1 MRILV
6 AGAGGVVG
14 LPLTRELIAQ
24 GHEVVGT
31 SRNPDKRPELRDAGA
46 TVVRLDAFDLA
57 SVEHAIAEARPDAVI
72 HQLTDLS
79 AVDLEANAELRI
91 VGTRNLVDA
100 MRRYGVP
107 RMITQSIA
115 WLYEDGEGLADE
127 TVPLRAATGPG
138 ARTVEGV
145 VAMEHMSAEI
155 PNHVILRYGKLYG
168 PGTWYSP
175 DGDFGRAAR
184 DGVFGGNGIES
195 FLHIE
200 DTAAPTVAALDWPTG
215 VVNVV
220 DDEPAGPDEWLPV
233 FCRWVGGQTPVGL
246 GPGTGRGAS
255 NAKARKL
262 GWVPTYPSWRT
273 GMSG

>member
-1 MRILV
+1 MRILI

-31 SRNPDKRPELRDAGA
+31 SRKPDSRPELRDAGA
-46 TVVRLDAFDLA
+46 TVVRLDAFDAA

-79 AVDLEANAELRI
+79 GADLEANAELRI
-91 VGTRNLVDA
+91 VGTRTLVDA
-100 MRRYGVP
+100 MRRYGVE
-107 RMITQSIA
+107 RLITQSIA
-115 WLYEDGEGLADE
+115 WLYADGEGLADE
-127 TVPLRAATGPG
+127 TAPLMEATGPN

-145 VAMEHMSAEI
+145 VAMEHESAEI
-155 PNHVILRYGKLYG
+155 PNHVVLRYGKLYG

-184 DGVFGGNGIES
+184 DGVFAGNGIES
-195 FLHIE
+195 FLHIA
-200 DTAAPTVAALDWPTG
+200 DTVAPTVAALDWPTG
-215 VVNVV
+215 IVNIV
-220 DDEPAGPDEWLPV
+220 DDEPAGPDTWVPT
-233 FCRWVGGQTPVGL
+233 FCRWVGAQEPTGL
-246 GPGTGRGAS
+246 GPGHGRGAS
-255 NAKARKL
+255 NAKARGL
-262 GWVPTYPSWRT
+262 GWEPKYPTWRT

>member
-14 LPLTRELIAQ
+14 LPLTRELIAR
-24 GHEVVGT
+24 GHDVVGT
-31 SRNPDKRPELRDAGA
+31 SRNPDSRPELRDAGA
-46 TVVRLDAFDLA
+46 AVIRMDAFDLA

-100 MRRYGVP
+100 MRRFGVE
-107 RMITQSIA
+107 RMVTQSIA
-115 WLYEDGEGLADE
+115 WLYTDGEGLADE
-127 TVPLRAATGPG
+127 TVPLRAAAGPS

-145 VAMEHMSAEI
+145 AALEHTSTEI
-155 PNHVILRYGKLYG
+155 PNQVILRYGKLYG

-184 DGVFGGNGIES
+184 DGMFEGNGIES
-195 FLHIE
+195 FLHID
-200 DTAAPTVAALDWPTG
+200 DTVAPTVAALDWPSG

-220 DDEPAGPDEWLPV
+220 DDEPAAPDEWLPT
-233 FCRWVGGQTPVGL
+233 FCRWVGAQPPTGGRSA
-246 GPGTGRGAS
+246 TGRGAS

-262 GWVPTYPSWRT
+262 GWAPEHPSWRT
-273 GMSG
+273 GMTG

>member
-14 LPLTRELIAQ
+14 LPLTQELIAH
-24 GHEVVGT
+24 GHDVVGT
-31 SRNPDKRPELRDAGA
+31 SRNPDSRPELRDAGA
-46 TVVRLDAFDLA
+46 AVVRMDAFDLA

-79 AVDLEANAELRI
+79 DVDLEANAELRI

-100 MRRYGVP
+100 MHRYGVE
-107 RMITQSIA
+107 RLLTQSIA
-115 WLYEDGEGLADE
+115 WLYADGEGLADE
-127 TVPLRAATGPG
+127 TVPLREPVGPG

-145 VAMEHMSAEI
+145 IAMERTSTEI

-184 DGVFGGNGIES
+184 DGVFEGNGIES
-195 FLHIE
+195 FLHIG
-200 DTAAPTVAALDWPTG
+200 DAAAATVAALDWPSG
-215 VVNVV
+215 IVNVV
-220 DDEPAGPDEWLPV
+220 DDEPAGPADWLPT
-233 FCRWVGGQTPVGL
+233 FCRWVGAQEPTGL
-246 GPGTGRGAS
+246 GPGHGRGAS

-262 GWVPTYPSWRT
+262 GWAPKYPTWRT

>member
-14 LPLTRELIAQ
+14 LPLTRELIAH

-31 SRNPDKRPELRDAGA
+31 SRNPDSRPELRDAGA
-46 TVVRLDAFDLA
+46 TVVRMDAFDPA

-72 HQLTDLS
+72 HQLTDL
-79 AVDLEANAELRI
+79 AGVDLEANAELRI

-100 MRRYGVP
+100 MHRYGVE
-107 RMITQSIA
+107 RIVTQSIA
-115 WLYEDGEGLADE
+115 WLYADGAGLADE
-127 TVPLRAATGPG
+127 TVPLRDAVGLG

-145 VAMEHMSAEI
+145 VTMERTSAEI
-155 PNHVILRYGKLYG
+155 ANHVILRYGKLYG

-184 DGVFGGNGIES
+184 DGVFEGNGIES

-200 DTAAPTVAALDWPTG
+200 DTAPPTVAALDWPNG
-215 VVNVV
+215 IVNVV
-220 DDEPAGPDEWLPV
+220 DDEPAGPADWLPT
-233 FCRWVGGQTPVGL
+233 FCRWVGAQVPSGL
-246 GPGTGRGAS
+246 GPGHGRGAS
-255 NAKARKL
+255 NTKARNL
-262 GWVPTYPSWRT
+262 GWAPKYPSWRM